1 MRRLGAL
8 LLVLTL
14 SPEAAKAHDKKVQRT
29 VALEPSQAELH
40 VLVSLRIPSGPARA
54 AMFALA
60 DSDRSGQLSPKE
72 RAVLERAMIGRAM
85 GGLMLVVG
93 TATRTLDAAESK
105 LSVLDPESPLD
116 LLIHGTAPLP
126 PAPVTV
132 RLKTLESGEAVEVE
146 VLAGDRLLSASSRG
160 KVKGATLKT
169 VLGPRDEV
177 WVNFGPASK

>member
-60 DSDRSGQLSPKE
+60 DSDRDGMLGPKE
-72 RAVLERAMIGRAM
+72 RAVLERAMIGRAL

-93 TATRTLDAAESK
+93 TATRTLDGAESK
-105 LSVLDPESPLD
+105 LSVLDPESPLE

-132 RLKTLESGEAVEVE
+132 RLKSVESGEAIDVE
-146 VLAGDRLLSASSRG
+146 VLAGDRPLLSSSRG
-160 KVKGATLKT
+160 KLKRGKLKT
-169 VLGPRDEV
+169 VLGRSDAL
-177 WVNFGPASK
+177 WIRIL

>member
-14 SPEAAKAHDKKVQRT
+14 SPEAAQAHDKKVQRT

-60 DSDRSGQLSPKE
+60 DSDRSGQLSSKE

-126 PAPVTV
+126 KGPVTV
-132 RLKTLESGEAVEVE
+132 RLKTVEAGEAIEVE
-146 VLAGDRLLSASSRG
+146 ILAGDRPLSASSRG
-160 KVKGATLKT
+160 RLTQGKLKT
-169 VLGPRDEV
+169 LLGESDGL
-177 WVNFGPASK
+177 WVRLP